1 MDWANLPLPSWL
13 GNQFKSDERRFP
25 LPFFLSF
32 PSLGCSVFI
41 DWAAFSYVRAL
52 YRHLA
57 LIRCGPR
64 RADRRSRV
72 SKMAPDRY
80 F

>member
-1 MDWANLPLPSWL
+1 MGWANLPLPSWL
-13 GNQFKSDERRFP
+13 GNQFKSDERRF
-25 LPFFLSF
+25 LSF

-41 DWAAFSYVRAL
+41 DWAAFSYIGAL

>member
-1 MDWANLPLPSWL
+1 MGWANLPLPSWL

-41 DWAAFSYVRAL
+41 DWAAFFIYTRAIP
-52 YRHLA
+52 A
-57 LIRCGPR
+57 FSIDPVWAAAR
-64 RADRRSRV
+64 R
-72 SKMAPDRY
+72 P
-80 F
+80 